1 MSEEIE
7 TPTEGAICVRIT
19 LDNRPEFK
27 RRPYVVEIWQYRD
40 SARDDVVKWR
50 YFRST
55 RSLNFKSGEPKS
67 FKSLEKALAYK
78 NYMLFDEEY
87 AQVEQSLKPKSMYT
101 TTSGLTGSFLK

>member
-19 LDNRPEFK
+19 LDSSPEFK

-40 SARDDVVKWR
+40 TAYDDAVEWR

-55 RSLNFKSGEPKS
+55 RNLNFKSGEPKG
-67 FKSLEKALAYK
+67 FKSLEKALEYK

-87 AQVEQSLKPKSMYT
+87 AQVEKSLKPKSKYT
-101 TTSGLTGSFLK
+101 TISGFTGSFLK

>member
-7 TPTEGAICVRIT
+7 TITEGAICVRIT
-19 LDNRPEFK
+19 LDSRPEFK
-27 RRPYVVEIWQYRD
+27 RRPYIVEIWQYRD
-40 SARDDVVKWR
+40 SINGDGVKWR
-50 YFRST
+50 YFRSM
-55 RSLNFKSGEPKS
+55 RSLNFKSGEPER
-67 FKSLEKALAYK
+67 FKSLKKALEYK